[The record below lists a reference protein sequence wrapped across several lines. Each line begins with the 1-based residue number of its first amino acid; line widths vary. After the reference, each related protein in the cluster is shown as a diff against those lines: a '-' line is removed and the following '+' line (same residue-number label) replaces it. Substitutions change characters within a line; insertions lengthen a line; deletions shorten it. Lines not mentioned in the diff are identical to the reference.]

1 MRISKISGVDYNIIT
16 SIGGIS
22 KENISSIGGTIVPP
36 IITCEEIKLR
46 YNVSQD
52 AVCRSSD
59 STYFID
65 ESTATNTNQSMGTL
79 YSVCGSDLAPIGFYS
94 NGTYIYEWDGISF
107 IMVSSCRR

>member
-1 MRISKISGVDYNIIT
+1 MSISKISGVDYNIIT

-36 IITCEEIKLR
+36 IITCEEITLK

-65 ESTATNTNQSMGTL
+65 ESTL
-79 YSVCGSDLAPIGFYS
+79 YLTCGDELAPIGYYS
-94 NGTYIYEWDGISF
+94 NGVDIYEWDGVSF
-107 IMVSSCRR
+107 DTIGLCRR